1 MKDLKF
7 DQTPDYN
14 YLHELFKQGLL
25 ILTENAIFVDTK
37 QVLYY
42 IYFRNLMLLM
52 NITVIL

>member
-1 MKDLKF
+1 MKNLKF

-14 YLHELFKQGLL
+14 YLHELLKQGLL
-25 ILTENAIFVDTK
+25 ILTENAIVVDTK

-42 IYFRNLMLLM
+42 IYFRNLMILM